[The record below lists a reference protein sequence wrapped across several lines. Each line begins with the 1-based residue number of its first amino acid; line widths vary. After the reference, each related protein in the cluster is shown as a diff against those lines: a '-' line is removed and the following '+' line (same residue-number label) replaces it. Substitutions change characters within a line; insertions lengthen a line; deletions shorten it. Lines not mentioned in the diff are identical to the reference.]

1 MAVESVLTFAAE
13 GILTK
18 LTSLAA
24 HEISLAWGFKAEL
37 NRLRETLST
46 IEGYLA
52 DVPQKPQD
60 QGGSL
65 KKWVTNLTRLAQDA
79 DDVLDEFNYE
89 LLRRNVEIRNHMKK
103 KVLNFFS
110 LSNPVAF
117 RLKIAHKIQ
126 KINASLV
133 DLKSEAP
140 VIGLVSRQID
150 AAPQGIRGRI
160 QTDSFPEKDGII
172 VGREEVVSNIVTT
185 LTNSNINQENI
196 AVMAIVGMAG
206 LGKTTL
212 AKSVYNDDSKYFE
225 KRMWVCVSDPFNINV
240 ILICMLESLNPSKA
254 TVRENQD
261 ALLKYLEEELRA
273 KRYLLVLD
281 DVWNEDS
288 EKWESLMSYLSK
300 LNSAPGSKIIVTTRS
315 GIVASLTETLPRPEL
330 KLLSTD
336 ECWSVLK
343 HAACSDGSS
352 DIPLGL
358 ERIGREIAKN
368 CEGLPLMA
376 KVLGGMLRSKNS
388 IDEWRSIQESEIWEL
403 PESDDRIM
411 SVLRLSFDNLKSAPL
426 KHCFAYCSIFM
437 KDFEIEKERLVQ
449 LWMAEGLLH
458 SSSNQEMEDIG
469 NEYFNILLQNSFFQD
484 VTMDKDGVVITCK
497 MHDLVHDLAELVS
510 KSVGKLQSLFSN
522 GEDLRNSLSSFNSLR
537 VLNLYDAAIEELS
550 SSIGRLKHLRYLDVS
565 RTQIKE
571 LPKSIG
577 KLYNLQTLRMYTRHT
592 RKLERFPKEMENLIK
607 LRHVYFDHDQKV
619 PFGMRRLTRLQTLRY
634 FNLDKEKNHGIDEL
648 GGLNQLK
655 GELTISSLEHVKDK
669 DEAKKSNLVGK
680 ANIRKL
686 TLKWGNSWQRNNKES
701 DVDVLEGLQPN
712 PKLEILKIENF
723 MGGKLASWMMSLLNL
738 KEIWLSD
745 CRECEE
751 VPPLGNLKN
760 LRHVKFEHMNKLK
773 CVEVEFYGAAL
784 FPSLETLVFYN
795 CPALIEWKEV
805 DVITPAAVF
814 PCLEELTLW
823 NCWHLRN
830 APSRFP
836 SLQKLIIYNTDQ
848 VMAMENI
855 CSQLITLTHLE
866 IHKALELTRLP
877 VGMLENNHNLRV
889 LHIDH
894 CHKLS
899 HLPDELHTLHLLEG
913 LTLENCP
920 SLEFIPIATQ
930 SQDMPCLRKLKIENC
945 EKLSS
950 CSSGLEYCTSLQ
962 ELHIENCQ
970 NLRHLPVDGLQTLV
984 SLEELTLKNCPSLE
998 FIPITTQSQGMPC
1011 LRIVNILNCE
1021 KLSSWPSGLEY
1032 CTSLQDLHI
1041 ENCQNLRHLPVDG
1054 LQNPVS
1060 LEELYIRNCTNLEAI
1075 PSLDNLTS
1083 LHTLSIWGCDGLTS
1097 LPRGLQSC
1105 TSLTILTIGECHNL
1119 ISLADVDDISRLQSL
1134 YNLQIFDCQ
1143 KLKYLPTGLRSL
1155 TSLEYM
1161 TIGKFWEELDSFP
1174 DFELPSQIR
1183 WLKISGWPKLKS
1195 LPQQI
1200 QHLTTCLEDLIIDSF
1215 YSMEALPEWL
1225 GNLTSPINLHI
1236 WDCKNLMRMQRLTK
1250 LETLSISG
1258 CPSLAERCA
1267 KESGPEWHMISH
1279 IPDIREGSY
1288 SIGRTSDAPKVQ
1300 T

>member
-1 MAVESVLTFAAE
+1 MAAEFVLTFAAE
-13 GILTK
+13 RILTK
-18 LTSLAA
+18 VAALAT
-24 HEISLAWGFKAEL
+24 EQLCLAWGFKGELARLGDSLSLMQNILRDAAEQP
-37 NRLRETLST
+37 T
-46 IEGYLA
+46 
-52 DVPQKPQD
+52 D
-60 QGGSL
+60 QGHAVKAWVKKL
-65 KKWVTNLTRLAQDA
+65 KDIAQDA
-79 DDVLDEFNYE
+79 DDVLDEFQYE
-89 LLRRNVEIRNHMKK
+89 VLRRKLELQNHMKK

-110 LSNPVAF
+110 VSNPIAF
-117 RLKIAHKIQ
+117 RLKMARKI
-126 KINASLV
+126 KNINQLLANLKSDASL
-133 DLKSEAP
+133 
-140 VIGLVSRQID
+140 IGLVAKQKD
-150 AAPQGIRGRI
+150 ATPPAMVNRE
-160 QTDSFPEKDGII
+160 TVSSFDTNEKFF
-172 VGREEVVSNIVTT
+172 GREKLLSYIVKT
-185 LTNSNINQENI
+185 LTNSNNQENLS
-196 AVMAIVGMAG
+196 VMPIVGMPG

-212 AKSVYNDDSKYFE
+212 AKKVYNELAIDKSFDE
-225 KRMWVCVSDPFNINV
+225 RIWVCVSDPFDVNS
-240 ILICMLESLNPSKA
+240 ILRRILEVLNPTIARIESQ
-254 TVRENQD
+254 E
-261 ALLKYLEEELRA
+261 ALLKNLQEALA
-273 KRYLLVLD
+273 GKRYILVLD
-281 DVWNEDS
+281 DVWNEDRT
-288 EKWESLMSYLSK
+288 KWSNLMNCLSK
-300 LNSAPGSKIIVTTRS
+300 LGSQRSTVIVTTRS
-315 GIVASLTETLPRPEL
+315 ANVASITETNPNLRCNLDTLEE
-330 KLLSTD
+330 D
-336 ECWSVLK
+336 ECWSIMKNRAFPNENAPISADLETIGKQMAKKCAGV
-343 HAACSDGSS
+343 
-352 DIPLGL
+352 PLV
-358 ERIGREIAKN
+358 
-368 CEGLPLMA
+368 A

-510 KSVGKLQSLFSN
+510 KSVGKLQPLFSN

-550 SSIGRLKHLRYLDVS
+550 SSIGRLKYLRYLDVS

-686 TLKWGNSWQRNNKES
+686 TLKWGNSWQGNNKES

-784 FPSLETLVFYN
+784 FPSLKTLVFYN

-814 PCLEELTLW
+814 PGLEELTLW

-1134 YNLQIFDCQ
+1134 YNLQIFDCR

-1155 TSLEYM
+1155 TSLEYT

-1225 GNLTSPINLHI
+1225 GNLTSLINLHI

-1279 IPDIREGSY
+1279 IPDIRVDG
-1288 SIGRTSDAPKVQ
+1288 VWL
-1300 T
+1300 